1 MQPPPQGPWD
11 PNNPYAQSPQA
22 QNPYAQNPYAQNP
35 YAQNPYAPP
44 QAGPNPYGQQQAYGQ
59 QSWGQPGY
67 GPPFDPREVQGRLDT
82 LNKMSFAFGVPGI
95 LLQIASNGTV
105 GILGAGLSTLLSL
118 AGSALLIVGFG
129 YYAMSRGQSKWFG
142 ALGLLS
148 CLGLIVLALL
158 PKKCLVCTGP
168 VQRAFCQRCG
178 APGAK

>member
-1 MQPPPQGPWD
+1 MQ
-11 PNNPYAQSPQA
+11 
-22 QNPYAQNPYAQNP
+22 
-35 YAQNPYAPP
+35 
-44 QAGPNPYGQQQAYGQ
+44 
-59 QSWGQPGY
+59 
-67 GPPFDPREVQGRLDT
+67 RL
-82 LNKMSFAFGVPGI
+82 I
-95 LLQIASNGTV
+95 Q
-105 GILGAGLSTLLSL
+105 LSL
-118 AGSALLIVGFG
+118 KPSKADPCVYVKGSLDSPEGLLIVGLG